1 MTTFRSR
8 VFLGFLM
15 VLCLAAQGTPTGEIP
30 RPYRTLGRVQTRIE
44 TVSITRDVVT
54 TPHPRSATAV
64 TGTRPQSSPS
74 GTIRVRATGY
84 CSCVKCCGK
93 SNGITASGAVAAW
106 GTIAAP
112 KGYTFGSTFTIP
124 ELGGTFTVQD
134 RGGAIQGNRIDI
146 WFPTHEQAID
156 WGVRTVTLVPVQ

>member
-1 MTTFRSR
+1 MTAFRLR
-8 VFLGFLM
+8 VILGFLM
-15 VLCLAAQGTPTGEIP
+15 VLCLAAQSTPTGEVP
-30 RPYRTLGRVQTRIE
+30 RPYRPLGRVQTRIE
-44 TVSITRDVVT
+44 TVSTTRDVVT
-54 TPHPRSATAV
+54 TPHPRQATAV
-64 TGTRPQSSPS
+64 RWTQPQSSPS

-112 KGYTFGSTFTIP
+112 KGYAFGSTFTIP

-146 WFPTHEQAID
+146 WFPTHQQALA